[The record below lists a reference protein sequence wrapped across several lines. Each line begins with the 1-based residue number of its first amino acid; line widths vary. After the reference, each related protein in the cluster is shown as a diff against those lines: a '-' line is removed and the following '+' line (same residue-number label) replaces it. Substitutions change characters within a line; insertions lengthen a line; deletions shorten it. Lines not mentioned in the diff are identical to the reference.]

1 MGSEFGILGFAVGD
15 DCDDDDGDEEDSE
28 CGREPVEQVKRGV
41 EAAGAVVGVDGAIR
55 LLGQSRDG
63 GPEGECCGELAMNT
77 QSGRSPG
84 LTCEVATSMMKTAA
98 EVAACRQEAALIQST
113 PAV

>member
-1 MGSEFGILGFAVGD
+1 MGSELGILGFAVGD
-15 DCDDDDGDEEDSE
+15 DCDDDDGDEEDGE
-28 CGREPVEQVKRGV
+28 CGREPVKQVERGV
-41 EAAGAVVGVDGAIR
+41 EAAGGVVGVYGAIR
-55 LLGQSRDG
+55 LLGQRRDG
-63 GPEGECCGELAMNT
+63 GREGDCGDELGMNT

-84 LTCEVATSMMKTAA
+84 LTCEVATSMMKAAA